1 MIFDFKSFIEFIYC
15 GTVLDNEKSLQEYNI
30 RAGTMIQV
38 YQKQYDMEFK
48 SEQASSEQIQKAV
61 TCYRNI
67 FKEMASSSTA
77 VLNSKQN
84 PFNTST
90 NSNQFCYFLLHRK
103 QFGQR

>member
-1 MIFDFKSFIEFIYC
+1 M
-15 GTVLDNEKSLQEYNI
+15 DNEKSLQEYNI

-77 VLNSKQN
+77 VLNSKK
-84 PFNTST
+84 TSIQYQHKFKLNFFPIEN
-90 NSNQFCYFLLHRK
+90 NSARDSEASS
-103 QFGQR
+103 